1 MNFSVAVQFASRAA
15 DWPAAELMCRWAQA
29 AYAAVASPPVPVE
42 LTIRVVGEAESAELN
57 ERFRGRSGATNV
69 LSFPLRPVSAAM
81 PTLGDLVIC
90 GSVVAREAEAQGK
103 PLAAHLAH
111 MVVHGVL
118 HLCGYDHEEE
128 QAARDMEAV
137 ETEILTSLGLPA
149 PYAVR
154 EAVD

>member
-1 MNFSVAVQFASRAA
+1 MNFSVTVQFASRAA
-15 DWPAAELMCRWAQA
+15 DWPAAELLCQWAQA
-29 AYAAVASPPVPVE
+29 AYNAVESPPVPVE
-42 LTIRVVGEAESAELN
+42 LTIRVVDEAESGELN

-69 LSFPLRPVSAAM
+69 LSFPLRPVSVVM

-90 GSVVAREAEAQGK
+90 GPVVAREAHDQGK
-103 PLAAHLAH
+103 SLTAHLAH

-118 HLCGYDHEEE
+118 HLCGYDHDEE
-128 QAARDMEAV
+128 QTARDMEAM
-137 ETEILTSLGLPA
+137 ETRVLTSLGFPE